1 MLNISGRCEN
11 EKKNKII
18 NQIIESFNMKE
29 NIYGD
34 AYIGYPLYSL
44 EFTNDK
50 LICDLA
56 VISNFGFF
64 IVNIVDEKILSYGT
78 IQDELYNKIE
88 SKLKKC
94 SFLVNKRN
102 LSITINVSSFAI
114 ANIGALDD
122 YPLFRKID
130 EFKAYVDNNVEIIDN
145 NKVDMISS
153 ALQEAQGLIKKN
165 KHSDAREGTKAFLI
179 DKMNDCIEKHDF
191 NQMNAIMEDP
201 SGIQRIRGM
210 AGSGKTVVIAR
221 KAVEMHIVHP
231 EWIIVV
237 TYYTRSLK
245 NQLINLI
252 DKFYMARNDGKHPDF
267 NKLKIMNAW
276 GSSSSDGLYYDICK
290 NMELKSYTYYE
301 AKRLFSMEKPF
312 DALCSKVLEC
322 GKEFKKLYDCILIDE
337 AQDFNDNFFKLCYK
351 VLGQE
356 KRLVYAYDELQK
368 LNELSMNSPEKIFG
382 FNIEKDTPLVTCY
395 RNQSSVIVTAHA
407 LGMGLY
413 RENGMIQIPDSPD
426 VWESIGYK
434 CDEKIL
440 EGKPVTLYRDK
451 STSPDFLGASPDD
464 LIIIENFDESRNVY
478 YKLLDS
484 INNNLE
490 NDGLNFNDIIIID
503 LDAINAPTHFSEI
516 SIILNLEYEKYKKI
530 KIHQAGSTNP
540 EDFFRDDSI
549 VFSSIFRAKGNEA
562 YYVYIL
568 NAQQCVDT
576 LSKTKDRNALFT
588 AITRSKGWVRV
599 YGYGSSMEKLC
610 NEYKKVKDYDYKL
623 TFTSYPTKAE
633 REKMVVLNKD
643 ISKNDSDAISNTKK
657 YIDENEEDMEIL
669 LKELFGEEYKDRLKE
684 FILDLNNEEG
694 K

>member
-1 MLNISGRCEN
+1 MLNISGKCEN
-11 EKKNKII
+11 KKKNKII
-18 NQIIESFNMKE
+18 NQIVGFFNKKES
-29 NIYGD
+29 IYGD

-56 VISNFGFF
+56 IVSNFGFF
-64 IVNIVDEKILSYGT
+64 IINIIDKKMLNYGV

-94 SFLVNKRN
+94 SFLVDKRS
-102 LSITINVSSFAI
+102 LSIIINVSTYTI
-114 ANIGALDD
+114 IDVEPLDD
-122 YPLFRKID
+122 YPLFKNID
-130 EFKAYVDNNVEIIDN
+130 EFKAYINDNVEIIDN
-145 NKVDMISS
+145 KKVDMISS

-165 KHSDAREGTKAFLI
+165 KHSGAKEGTKAFLI

-191 NQMNAIMEDP
+191 NQLNAILEDP
-201 SGIQRIRGM
+201 IGIQRIRGM
-210 AGSGKTVVIAR
+210 AGSGKTVVLAR
-221 KAVEMHIVHP
+221 KAVEMHIAHP
-231 EWIIVV
+231 EWVIVV

-245 NQLINLI
+245 NQLTSLI
-252 DKFYMARNDGKHPDF
+252 EKFYMARNDGKHPDF

-290 NMELKSYTYYE
+290 NMELTSYTYYE
-301 AKRLFSMEKPF
+301 AKRQFSIEKPF
-312 DALCSKVLEC
+312 DALCSRVLEC

-382 FNIEKDTPLVTCY
+382 FKIEKDTPLVTCY
-395 RNQSSVIVTAHA
+395 RNQSNVIVTAHA

-413 RENGMIQIPDSPD
+413 RENGMIQIPDSSD

-434 CDEKIL
+434 CDGKIL
-440 EGKPVTLYRDK
+440 EGEPVTLYRDK
-451 STSPDFLGASPDD
+451 TTSPDFLDACPDD
-464 LIIIENFDESRNVY
+464 LIIIEKFEESRDVY

-490 NDGLNFNDIIIID
+490 NDGLDFNDILIID
-503 LDAINAPTHFSEI
+503 LDAINAVTHFSEI
-516 SIILNLEYEKYKKI
+516 SIILNQEYEKYKKI
-530 KIHQAGSTNP
+530 KIHQAGSTSP
-540 EDFFRDDSI
+540 EDFFRNDSI
-549 VFSSIFRAKGNEA
+549 VFSSIYRAKGNEA

-568 NAQQCVDT
+568 NAQQCIDT

-610 NEYKKVKDYDYKL
+610 NEYKKVKDYNYKL
-623 TFTSYPTKAE
+623 TFTKYPTKAE

-643 ISKNDSDAISNTKK
+643 ISKNESDAISNTKK
-657 YIDENEEDMEIL
+657 YKDENEENMEIL

-684 FILDLNNEEG
+684 FILDLNDE
-694 K
+694 KRK